1 MTRQIFNGPPTPE
14 EFQRRL
20 QELMRQHFNP
30 SNLFGQA
37 KQATEDGEQTE
48 PAEEE
53 VKKFKYKPRDV
64 KAYLDRF
71 VIKQEEAKK

>member
-1 MTRQIFNGPPTPE
+1 MTRQVFSGPPTPD

-37 KQATEDGEQTE
+37 KQAMRQHVN
-48 PAEEE
+48 AVEERLIAFE
-53 VKKFKYKPRDV
+53 
-64 KAYLDRF
+64 
-71 VIKQEEAKK
+71 KQHPDFFGQ